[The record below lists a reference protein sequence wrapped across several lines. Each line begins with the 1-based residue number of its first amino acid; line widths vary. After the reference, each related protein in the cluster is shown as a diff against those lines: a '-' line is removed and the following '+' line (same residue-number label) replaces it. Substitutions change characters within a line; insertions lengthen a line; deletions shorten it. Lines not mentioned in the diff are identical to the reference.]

1 MSEATNYFWT
11 KKQTDGTTRVG
22 LNNTGVDDLGKINF
36 VDVPVLK
43 TKLTEQGTFISV
55 EAEKAVSD
63 LPSPVA
69 GEIVKINPKLS
80 EGPDALNAGNSDD
93 RWIVDVK

>member
-1 MSEATNYFWT
+1 MSETANYFWT
-11 KKQTDGTTRVG
+11 KKQADGTLRIG

-36 VDVPVLK
+36 VDVPALK
-43 TKLTEQGTFISV
+43 TQLTEEGPFISV

-63 LPSPVA
+63 LPSPVT
-69 GEIVKINPKLS
+69 GEIVKINPELS
-80 EGPDALNAGNSDD
+80 DGPAVLNAGNSDD